1 MKRTPV
7 PSSRSFP
14 SIGNISRPST
24 WLICLAGLA
33 LLFLACNLPGAA
45 NLASPP
51 GTPVSPGG
59 SGGGKANDDLDKAM
73 TLDQAL
79 AIQQTDSRPQVLQQ
93 MGQPDAFEIT
103 YAELNGKP
111 VREEEWSY
119 FDDQKRFDFVNGA
132 LLWTVNIDPMP
143 DFSMNAA
150 VYDPLSFTDGMS
162 ISDVKS
168 LLKGQQLSEFDLAD
182 YAVPGGQAL
191 AGDQILLGFDGGKLV
206 YVRTFELAPEGE
218 S

>member
-1 MKRTPV
+1 MKRSSV
-7 PSSRSFP
+7 PRSRSFP
-14 SIGNISRPST
+14 FKERISRPSA

-45 NLASPP
+45 RLASPP
-51 GTPVSPGG
+51 GTQGSPGVP
-59 SGGGKANDDLDKAM
+59 GGGTAPDDLDKAM

-143 DFSMNAA
+143 DFSLNAA

-162 ISDVKS
+162 TAEAQA